1 MQHKCAAPRGEQDSS
16 RSSKKVKI
24 VYGSVER
31 TIEKKGKR
39 STREKERECGR
50 CRGELELLDR
60 RGGSV
65 FFHCHFLLL
74 LTPKI
79 SRAVSMC
86 LMWGACAQRPLT
98 HAHTHITTHTYVQ
111 RQLFVCWLK
120 GRSCVFS
127 FFCLKVLLLLC
138 FSCFVDCSAL
148 GIWHVAACN
157 AYLTNKQLICP
168 TLPHP
173 LFCPLLAIAIKVVE
187 GRQLV
192 KLFGAGKQVI
202 DSSRFPLPDSW

>member
-50 CRGELELLDR
+50 CRGELELLGR

-98 HAHTHITTHTYVQ
+98 HAHTHMCSVSYLSVDSKDA
-111 RQLFVCWLK
+111 RVCLASSVWRFYCCCASPVLWIVVLWAFGMWL
-120 GRSCVFS
+120 RVMRIWQINSWFAPLSPIPFS
-127 FFCLKVLLLLC
+127 
-138 FSCFVDCSAL
+138 A
-148 GIWHVAACN
+148 
-157 AYLTNKQLICP
+157 P
-168 TLPHP
+168 
-173 LFCPLLAIAIKVVE
+173 
-187 GRQLV
+187 
-192 KLFGAGKQVI
+192 
-202 DSSRFPLPDSW
+202 SWR